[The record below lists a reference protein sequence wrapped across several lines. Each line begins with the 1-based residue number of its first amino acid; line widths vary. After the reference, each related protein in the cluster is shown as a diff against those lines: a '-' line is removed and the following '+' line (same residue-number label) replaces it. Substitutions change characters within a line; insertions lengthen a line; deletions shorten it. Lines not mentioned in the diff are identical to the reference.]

1 MKVKN
6 KIISLILFLI
16 MVLNVSMSI
25 INVFATENNISEV
38 IKGVYSF
45 TSNELNNIQLE
56 DVFEYS
62 DDCFKRSSFIGC
74 EHLEILSAQLSI
86 ASASRYGFEEDHY
99 EIDPSNNAYNIVNL
113 LKDMKFEDVS
123 TNKYYT
129 IEKQENST
137 GVAVGHKTITVSG
150 KEYTLLVIVPRSAA
164 YKQEWAGDF
173 IVGDGDI
180 HGGFKAARDEI
191 LRYVKKYINENN
203 ISGDIKVWTTGHS
216 RGAALANMIG
226 GFFAGGGIEYFENK
240 VSITPEDVY
249 CYTYAT
255 PRTVKDNLDKNIEL
269 SVAGNR
275 TDELYKDDTIGE
287 TFTYTKGGKVNVKD
301 DVYKGI
307 RNFISSHDIFP
318 MLPPKEWGFTHYGTY
333 IPVDH
338 GVITEEAM
346 LNELKQI
353 SPFAY
358 NQYVNGVNQN
368 TFEFK
373 TFDLKTLSIVK
384 DKKQDKNM
392 NFGNFLEERMKGLTY
407 NASTN
412 KLYFDLK
419 YEEALKSL
427 AGVYGLAQQ
436 LFDEEISEDDLI
448 EPLVFSYLAYASE
461 RLQQE
466 EKATSENEA
475 ITIALIEL
483 LEFFTEEKID
493 KNTFTVDQFVEL
505 FSKYYY
511 ENENK
516 PIITELNSE
525 IVKII
530 PEDYKTMLTMLFGQ
544 FHKDYTYE
552 NPVSLEDGLKEF
564 IKACYNGPDPESAV
578 ADSFSSAKDVRK
590 LLYSILSV
598 AFPDIEPA
606 FINEEGNYSGEGSF
620 ENFIQKIVPMLL
632 TVKDE
637 DGNVINNY
645 SNVAEAADDK
655 LVNAIDK
662 ILENPIKLSEE
673 KHNLAYK
680 NALVKHVQ
688 GMKDNIS
695 ELREAITYSLL
706 YTESGF
712 NVEEQ
717 IRNIATFIG
726 NSNIVPLAHY
736 NEINIAY
743 AKATKYFDC
752 GYEKHD
758 IEPDKYKYI
767 EGNNQNFNVTKDKK
781 LSFKLNIDYDKFVQQ
796 GKIIIDEKEIS
807 RENYTITKGSTI
819 ITFND
824 DFTKTLSNGTHK
836 IVAMVDDGL
845 AETEFNITIENPQTG
860 DNIMLSII
868 MIFISTIGLLT
879 TSIYVT
885 TKRVRNN

>member
-1 MKVKN
+1 
-6 KIISLILFLI
+6 
-16 MVLNVSMSI
+16 MSI

-86 ASASRYGFEEDHY
+86 ASASRYGLEEDHY
-99 EIDPSNNAYNIVNL
+99 EIDPSNNAYNIINL

-191 LRYVKKYINENN
+191 LRYVKKYINQNN
-203 ISGDIKVWTTGHS
+203 ISGDVKVWTAGHS

-240 VSITPEDVY
+240 IGITPEDVY
-249 CYTYAT
+249 CYTFAT
-255 PRTVKDNLDKNIEL
+255 PRTIKDGLDKNTEL

-275 TDELYKDDTIGE
+275 TDELYKDDTIGDA
-287 TFTYTKGGKVNVKD
+287 FTYTKGGKVNVKD

-307 RNFISSHDIFP
+307 RNFITSNDIFP
-318 MLPPKEWGFTHYGTY
+318 KLPPKVWGFTHYGTY

-346 LNELKQI
+346 LKELKQI

-392 NFGNFLEERMKGLTY
+392 NFGTFLDERLKGLTY
-407 NASTN
+407 NAGTN
-412 KLYFDLK
+412 KLYVDQN

-436 LFDEEISEDDLI
+436 LFDEGIHEDDLV
-448 EPLVFSYLAYASE
+448 EPLIFSYLAYASE
-461 RLQQE
+461 RLQSE
-466 EKATSENEA
+466 GKATSENEA
-475 ITIALIEL
+475 ITVALTEL

-493 KNTFTVDQFVEL
+493 KDTFTVDQFVEL
-505 FSKYYY
+505 FAKYYY

-530 PEDYKTMLTMLFGQ
+530 P
-544 FHKDYTYE
+544 
-552 NPVSLEDGLKEF
+552 
-564 IKACYNGPDPESAV
+564 ACYMIPAV
-578 ADSFSSAKDVRK
+578 H
-590 LLYSILSV
+590 SI
-598 AFPDIEPA
+598 
-606 FINEEGNYSGEGSF
+606 SGVCL
-620 ENFIQKIVPMLL
+620 IH
-632 TVKDE
+632 T
-637 DGNVINNY
+637 
-645 SNVAEAADDK
+645 
-655 LVNAIDK
+655 
-662 ILENPIKLSEE
+662 
-673 KHNLAYK
+673 
-680 NALVKHVQ
+680 
-688 GMKDNIS
+688 
-695 ELREAITYSLL
+695 
-706 YTESGF
+706 
-712 NVEEQ
+712 
-717 IRNIATFIG
+717 
-726 NSNIVPLAHY
+726 
-736 NEINIAY
+736 
-743 AKATKYFDC
+743 
-752 GYEKHD
+752 
-758 IEPDKYKYI
+758 
-767 EGNNQNFNVTKDKK
+767 
-781 LSFKLNIDYDKFVQQ
+781 
-796 GKIIIDEKEIS
+796 
-807 RENYTITKGSTI
+807 
-819 ITFND
+819 
-824 DFTKTLSNGTHK
+824 
-836 IVAMVDDGL
+836 
-845 AETEFNITIENPQTG
+845 
-860 DNIMLSII
+860 
-868 MIFISTIGLLT
+868 
-879 TSIYVT
+879 
-885 TKRVRNN
+885 